1 MIRERKPWLSNWVE
15 LWKSV
20 DLEKLPEA
28 AEKQSEL
35 ELGFTYD
42 GTLIAGL
49 SQREDRECPFIWV

>member
-35 ELGFTYD
+35 GLGFRYD
-42 GTLIAGL
+42 GTLM
-49 SQREDRECPFIWV
+49 